1 MEKFLEKRQRRRFA
15 ISLHA
20 KVLIGG
26 KTYEGV
32 IGNVSEEGVGSTIT
46 TFIKTDKDFHPQKV
60 IALTFQLP
68 SGAAINLSCEVRW
81 FLKPPENS
89 STLMLG
95 LKILDPPAEYTEWLQ
110 KFK

>member
-1 MEKFLEKRQRRRFA
+1 MEKFLEKRQHRRFV

-32 IGNVSEEGVGSTIT
+32 IGNVSEEGVSSTIT

-60 IALTFQLP
+60 IALNFQLP
-68 SGAAINLSCEVRW
+68 SGVTINLSCEVRW
-81 FLKPPENS
+81 FLKPSENS
-89 STLMLG
+89 DNLMLG
-95 LKILDPPAEYTEWLQ
+95 LKIIDPPAEYTEWQQ